1 MFTFRLSDKEVDSLK
16 SQLQTSN
23 QERDAFAKEKI
34 LLEYQKIDLDA
45 KLEQVSKD
53 HESEKQG
60 LMEKLTVSLLLKST
74 SGGVAGGA
82 GGAAAPPGFW
92 MGSKKILGKTTEFRK
107 KTLMRT
113 HCPFAS
119 EPSIFQCTL
128 QKSPH
133 LIFVLA

>member
-1 MFTFRLSDKEVDSLK
+1 MSTFRLSDKEVDSLK

-60 LMEKLTVSLLLKST
+60 LMEKLTVSLLK
-74 SGGVAGGA
+74 VW
-82 GGAAAPPGFW
+82 FC
-92 MGSKKILGKTTEFRK
+92 KRKIKG
-107 KTLMRT
+107 
-113 HCPFAS
+113 
-119 EPSIFQCTL
+119 
-128 QKSPH
+128 
-133 LIFVLA
+133 

>member
-1 MFTFRLSDKEVDSLK
+1 MSTFRLSDKEVDSLK

-60 LMEKLTVSLLLKST
+60 LMEKLTVSILK
-74 SGGVAGGA
+74 VW
-82 GGAAAPPGFW
+82 FCE
-92 MGSKKILGKTTEFRK
+92 KIKRII
-107 KTLMRT
+107 
-113 HCPFAS
+113 CQ
-119 EPSIFQCTL
+119 I
-128 QKSPH
+128 
-133 LIFVLA
+133 

>member
-23 QERDAFAKEKI
+23 QDRDAFAKEKI

-60 LMEKLTVSLLLKST
+60 LMEKLTVSL
-74 SGGVAGGA
+74 
-82 GGAAAPPGFW
+82 PNYGFV
-92 MGSKKILGKTTEFRK
+92 KKIKRII
-107 KTLMRT
+107 
-113 HCPFAS
+113 C
-119 EPSIFQCTL
+119 QN
-128 QKSPH
+128 
-133 LIFVLA
+133 

>member
-60 LMEKLTVSLLLKST
+60 LMEKLMVSFYEK
-74 SGGVAGGA
+74 
-82 GGAAAPPGFW
+82 FC
-92 MGSKKILGKTTEFRK
+92 KKFKRII
-107 KTLMRT
+107 
-113 HCPFAS
+113 C
-119 EPSIFQCTL
+119 
-128 QKSPH
+128 
-133 LIFVLA
+133 